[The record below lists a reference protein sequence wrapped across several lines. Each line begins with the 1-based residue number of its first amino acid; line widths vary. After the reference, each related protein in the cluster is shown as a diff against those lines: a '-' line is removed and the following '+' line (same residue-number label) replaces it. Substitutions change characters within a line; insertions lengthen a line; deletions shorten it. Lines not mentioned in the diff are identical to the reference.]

1 MNYDVVIV
9 GTGFTGSVI
18 ARQLVDNLNA
28 SILMIEKRKHVA
40 GNMYD
45 EKDENGIWVHRY
57 GPHSFFTDDKE
68 ILEYVQRFSEWKP
81 LNVTAKVCIDDELY
95 SLPFG
100 FGFIREYYETNY
112 AEKLINKL
120 KAAFP
125 NQERVAVYDL
135 LNSAD
140 SAIKKLGEMLCEKDY
155 YPYTSKQ
162 WGIPM
167 DKMDPSVISR
177 VKFALSDDNRY
188 LQQKYQYTPIDG
200 FTAFFERLL
209 KSPNICINT
218 NVDALDYFV
227 YKDDKVEFR
236 YSKEDEGF
244 RGPIVFTGPI
254 DELLNYKYG
263 KLPYR
268 SLNIRFD
275 SFDIDSYQST
285 PFVSF
290 PQAEGYTRIVEY
302 KKLVGQTIIGKTS
315 ISTEY
320 PVEYQKGINL
330 PYYPII
336 NEDNL
341 KLYGKYKEE
350 IKTYKNLF
358 VCGRLGDYKYYNM
371 DAAIRRALEIE
382 KEIEHYI
389 TEVDYGI

>member
-320 PVEYQKGINL
+320 PVEYQKGINM
-330 PYYPII
+330 PQSPII